1 MEEIMSS
8 MTKEEIIMELL
19 KQTDRKKQAGEVF
32 EMSAY
37 VYMLE
42 NKLDQMKHELVKMRK
57 ELCGMK
63 EEQASK
69 TLKKTMSEMVDRVQK
84 LCDEMKQKL
93 FEVKE
98 DMRAKATEIVTE
110 FKKGKEALNMV
121 SEFFGVK
128 KKLEK
133 IRDKVRDGIVET
145 DITLARIDGF
155 TEEASG

>member
-19 KQTDRKKQAGEVF
+19 KQNDRKKQAGEVF

-69 TLKKTMSEMVDRVQK
+69 TLKKTMSEIQHR
-84 LCDEMKQKL
+84 
-93 FEVKE
+93 
-98 DMRAKATEIVTE
+98 
-110 FKKGKEALNMV
+110 
-121 SEFFGVK
+121 
-128 KKLEK
+128 
-133 IRDKVRDGIVET
+133 
-145 DITLARIDGF
+145 
-155 TEEASG
+155 